1 MYDYKARHYDPLL
14 GRFTSPDTL
23 IPEPGSPLAWDRYAY
38 VKNNPVR
45 FNDPTGH
52 CIDGATTALCI
63 AMAAGAIAGYALQVG
78 ENRAQ
83 GMDWGAALTTN
94 ISGEKILAGA
104 LIGGGV
110 VLGAAIAS
118 VGIAAIGTTTG
129 IVCADGDCTNEVR
142 GANSAVSKI
151 AENIDDISK
160 PDYPPGTFSI
170 RDWAGYPTGP
180 APKPMGPFRLLNDS
194 EYDVARKLANKAN
207 TALHK
212 ANPAFKGLTI
222 HEIHPIKFGGDPID
236 PSNKIALSPVDHSQY
251 TNWWIKVQRM
261 LE

>member
-1 MYDYKARHYDPLL
+1 MNIRSAAKYPLEGSGQREDEYGLYDYKARHYDPLL

-110 VLGAAIAS
+110 VLGAALAS
-118 VGIAAIGTTTG
+118 VGITAIGAAVG
-129 IVCADGDCTNEVR
+129 GACADGDCGNEIQLSAKLGQDVWKMNPFTR
-142 GANSAVSKI
+142 GGEIESTLGRSPNLAQNFPV
-151 AENIDDISK
+151 IDR
-160 PDYPPGTFSI
+160 YNNGLATSI
-170 RDWAGYPTGP
+170 KSLDLGAKSYQ
-180 APKPMGPFRLLNDS
+180 N
-194 EYDVARKLANKAN
+194 
-207 TALHK
+207 
-212 ANPAFKGLTI
+212 LTT
-222 HEIHPIKFGGDPID
+222 
-236 PSNKIALSPVDHSQY
+236 L
-251 TNWWIKVQRM
+251 TRT
-261 LE
+261 